1 MKLSQ
6 HITHDLSNVLADT
19 AILVESRMGVATAIG
34 VNVPSSGDKIQLVQP
49 MLLINNSSA
58 FIL

>member
-34 VNVPSSGDKIQLVQP
+34 VNVPSSGDGDTT
-49 MLLINNSSA
+49 SA
-58 FIL
+58 RWLS

>member
-19 AILVESRMGVATAIG
+19 TILVESRMGG
-34 VNVPSSGDKIQLVQP
+34 VPSTQQSWGLGSQDL
-49 MLLINNSSA
+49 
-58 FIL
+58 